1 MHLMFV
7 FLIWGLQA
15 SVPSAKLSPTH
26 HVLMRQGRRLQVLIY
41 TLCSIP
47 SIIGCEL
54 TVGLSLF
61 RWRTERWCGHSPVR
75 RRRVSGGR
83 SSCRRIC
90 HWRISTVV
98 GTHAKCALSAA
109 ASRIYGVYD
118 GHGGQG
124 ISQALADEMHLV
136 VANEACV
143 ATRHARGSIDLN
155 LSSVLASAFKSVDD
169 HIVHA
174 SVAGGNNGSGS
185 MKDPGSTAVLALL
198 LGRRLA
204 VANVGNS
211 RALICSSSNS
221 SGIAND
227 KDGRAGISEHDG
239 DVSLPCLKWRGL
251 RQPVYLIRLVLSSLT
266 CLSHRKDI
274 VVCRCPSCGLCP
286 SAGPMRCLSLM
297 SGRG

>member
-1 MHLMFV
+1 M
-7 FLIWGLQA
+7 
-15 SVPSAKLSPTH
+15 
-26 HVLMRQGRRLQVLIY
+26 
-41 TLCSIP
+41 
-47 SIIGCEL
+47 
-54 TVGLSLF
+54 
-61 RWRTERWCGHSPVR
+61 
-75 RRRVSGGR
+75 
-83 SSCRRIC
+83 
-90 HWRISTVV
+90 
-98 GTHAKCALSAA
+98 
-109 ASRIYGVYD
+109 YD

-211 RALICSSSNS
+211 RAIICSSSS
-221 SGIAND
+221 SASEN
-227 KDGRAGISEHDG
+227 DGRAGISELDG
-239 DVSLPCLKWRGL
+239 DVSLPCLVWCGL
-251 RQPVYLIRLVLSSLT
+251 SPPVCLIRLMLSPLM
-266 CLSHRKDI
+266 CLPVSHFRRDI
-274 VVCRCPSCGLCP
+274 AVCRCPSCGLCP
-286 SAGPMRCLSLM
+286 SAGPTRYLSLM
-297 SGRG
+297 RGRG